1 MRVAG
6 AIMNSQ
12 TKKQHKNLKKMEE
25 NIMYG
30 AILGDIVGSRF
41 EFDREGWTKDFELLT
56 FESKWTDDT
65 VMTVAVAE
73 ALMDAGKDA
82 PVNEIEAA
90 CIKSM
95 QKWGQKYPYAGY
107 GNRFIHWV
115 SSKDPRPYGSYGNG
129 SAMRVS
135 PVGWAYDTLERT
147 REVARATAAVSH
159 NHPEGIKGAEC
170 TAAVMYLARTGAG
183 KEEIADYVVKEF
195 GYDFSETLEQMRKRH
210 EHVESCQDS
219 LPKALRSFM
228 DGESYEDVV
237 RNAVSLGGDTDTLAA
252 IAGAMGEA
260 FFGMPFDLK
269 TQVLKSVKPDM
280 FEVIRAFDRFIGREL
295 DDEKEEYIDNAPL
308 AAAYLLFMEE
318 EDEQKRVESF
328 YTFLNMLGKRISE
341 DATVPMP
348 FVDVN
353 NVLNR
358 ELEKVLFP
366 GEEDEPGDIDQIKAR
381 LEKHDTLQTEEEVR
395 LRMDTMIDGEG
406 GLWLPMFINR
416 RELEKG
422 QTANVII
429 PVPIMDIL
437 KAGLERDDLK
447 GVVINPFGRA
457 FTMPKELLKKF
468 IDDYEAYVKR
478 EGK

>member
-1 MRVAG
+1 
-6 AIMNSQ
+6 
-12 TKKQHKNLKKMEE
+12 
-25 NIMYG
+25 MYG

-82 PVNEIEAA
+82 PVNEIDAA

-107 GNRFIHWV
+107 GSRFIHWV

-147 REVARATAAVSH
+147 REVARVTAAVSH

-183 KEEIADYVVKEF
+183 KEEIADYVVNEF

-269 TQVLKSVKPDM
+269 TQVLKNVKPDM

-328 YTFLNMLGKRISE
+328 YTFLNMLAKRISE

-353 NVLNR
+353 DTLHNEIEKALLNGGVLGQD
-358 ELEKVLFP
+358 EEGTSDADKTHLEDL
-366 GEEDEPGDIDQIKAR
+366 DIDQLKAR
-381 LEKHDTLQTEEEVR
+381 IEKCDTFQIEEEVR
-395 LRMDTMIDGEG
+395 LRMDTMIDGEN
-406 GLWLPMFINR
+406 GLWLPLFINR
-416 RELEKG
+416 RELDKG
-422 QTANVII
+422 QTANVIM
-429 PVPIMDIL
+429 PVLIMDVL
-437 KAGLERDDLK
+437 KSGLERDDVK
-447 GVVINPFGRA
+447 GVVVNPFGRA
-457 FTMPKELLKKF
+457 FTMPKELLQKF
-468 IDDYEAYVKR
+468 IGDYEAWSKR
-478 EGK
+478 